1 MDIASVAG
9 QLPAKALSRTRKNL
23 FCALTA
29 ATALL
34 AILVLGETGARL
46 FYRGNPLPEPPP
58 LQAVNPSRPNPFV
71 ASMRPYLFFHIPDA
85 RYVQKIFSHRNEYQ
99 INSMGFRGPE
109 ITPQPAPGKK
119 RLLVLGDSVVEGH
132 GVRFAETFSQHLGNK
147 LAEHNWEV
155 INVGMQGASPL
166 YFAANLERYLYL
178 QPDAVLVMVHENDL
192 YDDELRE
199 KAYFS
204 SPLLADRAGLY
215 SGGRSH
221 SPGAKSRLYG
231 LLENGWKIVSRS
243 PLEKIIADNAAK
255 PGIHADAEA
264 SRRRLSSFAVPPD
277 KFAAR
282 LKMSSTYLAYAL
294 EEFRSRNIQVL
305 LSSLCTVTL
314 SFPANQS
321 YADHCVRLEDHA
333 RDWAQENEVPFLS
346 LVPAMQQAF
355 AAHKITDV
363 LILNDFHPTPMTH
376 GLLADALY
384 PFVLQNLPG
393 NGSSPANNPLIER
406 K

>member
-1 MDIASVAG
+1 MAG
-9 QLPAKALSRTRKNL
+9 QLPAKALSRTRKIL

-29 ATALL
+29 AVALL

-46 FYRGNPLPEPPP
+46 FYRGNPLPAPPP
-58 LQAVNPSRPNPFV
+58 EQAVNPSRPNPFV
-71 ASMRPYLFFHIPDA
+71 ASMRPYLFFHIPGA
-85 RYVQKIFSHRNEYQ
+85 RYVQKIFSRRNEYQ

-109 ITPQPAPGKK
+109 ITPLPPPGKK

-132 GVRFAETFSQHLGNK
+132 GVRFVETFSQHLGNK
-147 LAEHNWEV
+147 MAGHNWEV

-178 QPDAVLVMVHENDL
+178 QPDALLIVVHENDL

-204 SPLLADRAGLY
+204 SPLLEDRAGLY

-221 SPGAKSRLYG
+221 SPAVKSRLYG
-231 LLENGWKIVSRS
+231 LLENSWKNVSRS
-243 PLEKIIADNAAK
+243 PLEQIIAGNAAK

-264 SRRRLSSFAVPPD
+264 SRRRLSSFAVPPE
-277 KFAAR
+277 KFPAR
-282 LKMSSTYLAYAL
+282 WAMSSAYLSYL
-294 EEFRSRNIQVL
+294 LDQLQGRNIQVL

-314 SFPANQS
+314 SFPAIQS

-333 RDWAQENEVPFLS
+333 RDWAQGHEVPFLS
-346 LVPAMQQAF
+346 LVPAMRQAF
-355 AAHKITDV
+355 AEHKITDV

-376 GLLADALY
+376 TLLADALY

-393 NGSSPANNPLIER
+393 TGSAVPTYP
-406 K
+406 